1 MKVNLNKLDILKYE
15 KDMKDKFIGKIFNC
29 FMSTDDMAWQW
40 DITDEFERRFV
51 IYSKE
56 NINSKMFLQHN
67 VKVEDNII
75 HLFLYDAI
83 NDTIVLSVDI
93 KYERRNNKL
102 KIIEL
107 KVVQTNPDWRV
118 EYVES

>member
-83 NDTIVLSVDI
+83 NDTIVLSIDI
-93 KYERRNNKL
+93 EYERRNNKL

>member
-93 KYERRNNKL
+93 EYERRNNKL

-107 KVVQTNPDWRV
+107 KFVQTNPDWRV

>member
-93 KYERRNNKL
+93 EYERRNNKL